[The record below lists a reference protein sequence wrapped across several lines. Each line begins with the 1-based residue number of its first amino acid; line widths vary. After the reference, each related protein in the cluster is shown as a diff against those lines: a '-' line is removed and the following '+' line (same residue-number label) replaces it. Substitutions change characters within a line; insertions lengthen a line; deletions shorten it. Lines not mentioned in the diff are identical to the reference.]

1 MCLVAAALAFVGATV
16 SRPASAAPLTIFE
29 ATEVLMHAQGA
40 DIHLLARVFGT
51 DAASPLGFTTTVG
64 DTSFAYEMMAG
75 ETFRGQPVSLSGS
88 GTFDSA
94 TNSWGWNSSG
104 TMGGRDWTSTG
115 SAAFS
120 GSQLT
125 ADWVA
130 AGSLIPLPLDVK
142 FDITLSGTIP
152 GDVTSKGSAQLT
164 IDNVPVPGI
173 KVSVTDSYKNGKF
186 DWDFKTGSLNPMI
199 PPFAI
204 HTVGEV
210 PFETGGEGQFT
221 STVVPEPTT
230 VVLVGM
236 GLAGM
241 IARSRRRSR

>member
-1 MCLVAAALAFVGATV
+1 MCLVAAALAFVGGMV
-16 SRPASAAPLTIFE
+16 SRSASAAPLTIFE

-40 DIHLLARVFGT
+40 DVHLLARVFGT
-51 DAASPLGFTTTVG
+51 DAASPLSFTTTVG
-64 DTSFAYEMMAG
+64 DTSFAYELMAG
-75 ETFRGQPVSLSGS
+75 EMFRGQPVSVSGS

-94 TNSWGWNSSG
+94 TSSWAWSSSG
-104 TMGGRDWTSTG
+104 TIGGSDWTSAG
-115 SAAFS
+115 SAAFI

-130 AGSLIPLPLDVK
+130 TGSLIPLPFDVK

-164 IDNVPVPGI
+164 IANVPVPGI
-173 KVSVTDSYKNGKF
+173 KVAVTDSYKNGKF
-186 DWDFKTGSLNPMI
+186 DWDFKTGSLNPTL
-199 PPFAI
+199 PPFAV

-210 PFETGGEGQFT
+210 PFESGGEGQFT
-221 STVVPEPTT
+221 STVIPEPTT

-236 GLAGM
+236 GLAGV